1 MATVKKLGALAADIQ
16 SLMPDN
22 NEGFIVPASAREL
35 YDNIM
40 VSVIDAK
47 GVLDMT
53 NNTVEQALSAT
64 ATPVINWTATYKDD
78 GMDFNTAQGSVTAYA
93 QAGWWHEFNFVCT
106 IAGTQN
112 RVVTATLYINDQP
125 TTVQSQVRLDG
136 ANSPVTIQLDALPTV
151 TGAADTFSVKLSTDQ
166 PTTVL
171 IPRGFMQI
179 VRKPTQ

>member
-53 NNTVEQALSAT
+53 LNTQSQDLSAT
-64 ATPVINWTATYKDD
+64 AVPVLNWTANYKDA
-78 GMDFNTAQGSVTAYA
+78 GMDFNAANGTVVGYA

-106 IAGTQN
+106 IVGTQN
-112 RVVTATLYINDQP
+112 RIVTAQLYINDQP
-125 TTVQSQVRLDG
+125 TVVETTLRLEGLSNAQV
-136 ANSPVTIQLDALPTV
+136 IQLDALPMV
-151 TGAADTFSVKLSTDQ
+151 TGAADTFSVKLTADQ
-166 PTTVL
+166 PTNVL

>member
-1 MATVKKLGALAADIQ
+1 MATVKKLDALAADIQ
-16 SLMPDN
+16 ALMPDN

-53 NNTVEQALSAT
+53 NNTTEQSLSAT
-64 ATPVINWTATYKDD
+64 AVPIVNWTASYKDE
-78 GMDFNTAQGSVTAYA
+78 GMDFNLAQGSVTAYA
-93 QAGWWHEFNFVCT
+93 TAGWWHEFNFVCT

-112 RVVTATLYINDQP
+112 RLVTATLYINDQP

-136 ANSPVTIQLDALPTV
+136 ANSPQVIQLDALPTA
-151 TGAADTFSVKLSTDQ
+151 TGAGDVFSVKLSVDQ
-166 PTTVL
+166 PTDVL

-179 VRKPTQ
+179 VRKPTK